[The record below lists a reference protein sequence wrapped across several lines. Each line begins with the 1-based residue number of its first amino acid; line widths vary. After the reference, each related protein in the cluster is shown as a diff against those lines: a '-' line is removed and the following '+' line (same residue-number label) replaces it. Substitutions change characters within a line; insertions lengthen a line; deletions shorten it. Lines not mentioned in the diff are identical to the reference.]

1 MQDAGP
7 RAGDED
13 LFRSWCSGDR
23 RAGHELFTRHFA
35 SIRRFFLNKVD
46 HEVEDLVQRTFMA
59 CVEGRER
66 FAQKSSFRTYLF
78 GIAHNL
84 VKEHFRARGR
94 GREEFD
100 PELHSVRDGGA
111 GPSTVLGAHEEQR
124 LVLAALRQ
132 IPLEHQVLLE
142 LYFWEELPAPRIAEI
157 FAVPENTIRTR
168 IRRGKQ
174 LLAEQLERLAESRS
188 AQESAIARLDDWGK
202 SLRVVLDPS
211 PDPSAPS

>member
-1 MQDAGP
+1 MQDHAP
-7 RAGDED
+7 RDEE
-13 LFRSWCSGDR
+13 LFASWCGGDR

-35 SIRRFFLNKVD
+35 SIRRFFVNKVD

-78 GIAHNL
+78 GIARNMAR
-84 VKEHFRARGR
+84 EHFRARGR
-94 GREEFD
+94 RGETFE

-111 GPSTVLGAHEEQR
+111 GPSTVLGVREEQR

-132 IPLEHQVLLE
+132 IPLEHQILLE
-142 LYFWEELPAPRIAEI
+142 LYYWEELPAPRIAEI
-157 FAVPENTIRTR
+157 FEAPEDTIRTR

-174 LLAEQLERLAESRS
+174 LLVKQIDLLARSGAALESTKDK
-188 AQESAIARLDDWGK
+188 LDDWAQ
-202 SLRVVLDPS
+202 SLRALVER
-211 PDPSAPS
+211 